1 MYGLDDKFYCFL
13 NAYTRH
19 GEGEE
24 GVTMKMALLED
35 DELDFD
41 DAHVVQC
48 SNTKLKE
55 TKNAVSV

>member
-24 GVTMKMALLED
+24 VVTMKMAL

-48 SNTKLKE
+48 SNTNQPLFE
-55 TKNAVSV
+55 GVFSN